1 MGETIHTLQEF
12 MTQTKG
18 IIYIL
23 GIGWLIGFTWFWH
36 FLNKNQKDDE

>member
-23 GIGWLIGFTWFWH
+23 ALGYLIGFVSFWR
-36 FLNKNQKDDE
+36 FLNRRQKD